1 MLKMGTDLKIDIYND
16 LFIIYF
22 FYKCKAKQLEFL
34 TEKEFETGLHALDV
48 YKFSDL
54 KSKYKIYIYNLLF

>member
-34 TEKEFETGLHALDV
+34 TEKEFETGLCALGA

-54 KSKYKIYIYNLLF
+54 KSGYKINIYNLLF